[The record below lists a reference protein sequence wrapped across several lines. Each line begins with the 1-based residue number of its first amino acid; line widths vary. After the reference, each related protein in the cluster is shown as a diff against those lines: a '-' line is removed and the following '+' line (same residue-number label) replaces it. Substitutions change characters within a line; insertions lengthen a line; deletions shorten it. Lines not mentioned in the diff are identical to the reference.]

1 MPTDAKNKRYV
12 IHYDIHNNT
21 RITNINEKLTHI
33 NEKCNFQRFNTV
45 IRRLNLAI
53 ITFLKIIFFYNILVR
68 VRLVAV
74 ITRCTPPRSQKPLYP
89 P

>member
-53 ITFLKIIFFYNILVR
+53 ITFLLEQS
-68 VRLVAV
+68 LA
-74 ITRCTPPRSQKPLYP
+74 PPRSQAAARRCAVLAEFGI
-89 P
+89 